1 MNILRKFQVEVLP
14 ILRMMHI
21 NQHLKQEEESEEKNK
36 VFMKI
41 KNYKEFIN
49 EKVDSDNLTESK
61 NKKIK

>member
-1 MNILRKFQVEVLP
+1 
-14 ILRMMHI
+14 MMHI